1 MAIDPILTNKKAST
15 LNDKTVSFASG
26 NSFGNTDFKTNNN
39 STDNNTSLPAKKSVK
54 RKKTQPQRLAD
65 TTVLKCRT
73 LQPFMAELERA
84 DKASIDD
91 VVDALAEF
99 YINNGLPDRQKDVF
113 QGMYEMNVKRL

>member
-1 MAIDPILTNKKAST
+1 MAIDPILTPKKGST
-15 LNDKTVSFASG
+15 LNDKTVSFANG
-26 NSFGNTDFKTNNN
+26 NSFGNSDFQTPDISTNN
-39 STDNNTSLPAKKSVK
+39 SVPAPTKKAVK

-73 LQPFMAELERA
+73 LQPFMSELERA

-91 VVDALAEF
+91 VVNALAEF
-99 YINNGLPDRQKDVF
+99 YINNGLPDRQQDVF

>member
-1 MAIDPILTNKKAST
+1 MAIDPILTPKKGST
-15 LNDKTVSFASG
+15 LNDKTVSFANG
-26 NSFGNTDFKTNNN
+26 NSFGNSDFKKPDISTNN
-39 STDNNTSLPAKKSVK
+39 SVSVPPKKAVK

-91 VVDALAEF
+91 VVNALAEF
-99 YINNGLPDRQKDVF
+99 YINNGLPDRQQDVF